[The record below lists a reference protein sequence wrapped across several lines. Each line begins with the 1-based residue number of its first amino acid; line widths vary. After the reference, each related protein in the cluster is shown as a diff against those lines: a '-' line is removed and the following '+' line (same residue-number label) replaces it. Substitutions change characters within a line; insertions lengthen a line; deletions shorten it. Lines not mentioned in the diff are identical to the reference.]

1 MIRILA
7 MRKVMKV
14 GEEMDTDF
22 DVHPCVDT
30 EYNIYCRNEGG
41 EDDVDGIFEISLMQ
55 TYGPC
60 GSGYCMSSYGSM
72 HIRPHSSKLIYTH
85 KYTGPEL
92 IEGSIVY
99 NKKNHRLEIVHNIS
113 YKDEDEYD
121 WYSDWDE
128 ENEVF
133 KYSSVGCD
141 EYYPCGGIEINF
153 DYFEEIQRAMKARP
167 VYILTGPSGLG
178 KSTLAE
184 CFNRDYTV
192 FETDSVDELPDYI
205 IADVIVVG
213 NRSNWTVNDIKD
225 RVWKDKDDPD
235 IIVVSFGKEVDA

>member
-1 MIRILA
+1 MLRILA

-14 GEEMDTDF
+14 GDEMDLDF
-22 DVHPCVDT
+22 DVHPCIDT
-30 EYNIYCRNEGG
+30 EYNIYCKNEG
-41 EDDVDGIFEISLMQ
+41 ETGIFEISLMQ
-55 TYGPC
+55 SYGPC

-72 HIRPHSSKLIYTH
+72 SIRYVHSNNITYTH

-99 NKKNHRLEIVHNIS
+99 YEESDSFVIIHDVPH
-113 YKDEDEYD
+113 KDEDDDD
-121 WYSDWDE
+121 WDYNDWDE

-153 DYFEEIQRAMKARP
+153 DYFEEIPRAMKGRP
-167 VYILTGPSGLG
+167 VYILVGPSGLG

-184 CFNRDYTV
+184 CLGSYYTV
-192 FETDSVDELPDYI
+192 FETDSVDELPEYI
-205 IADVIVVG
+205 AADVIVIG
-213 NRSNWTVNDIKD
+213 NRSKWTVDDIKD
-225 RVWKDKDDPD
+225 RVWKEQDDPD
-235 IIVVSFGKEVDA
+235 IIVVSFKKEVSE

>member
-7 MRKVMKV
+7 MRKVMRV

-22 DVHPCVDT
+22 KEHPCVDT
-30 EYNIYCRNEGG
+30 EYNIYCKNEG
-41 EDDVDGIFEISLMQ
+41 EDDIFVIGLME

-72 HIRPHSSKLIYTH
+72 NIGLVRSSNLIYTH

-99 NKKNHRLEIVHNIS
+99 DEENYGFKIVHDVP
-113 YKDEDEYD
+113 YEEDDD
-121 WYSDWDE
+121 WGYCRWDE

-133 KYSSVGCD
+133 KYSCD
-141 EYYPCGGIEINF
+141 GDDPYYPSGGIEINF
-153 DYFEEIQRAMKARP
+153 DYFEEIPRAMKARP
-167 VYILTGPSGLG
+167 VYILVGPSGLG

-184 CFNRDYTV
+184 CFNGEYKV
-192 FETDSVDELPDYI
+192 FETDSVDELPEYI
-205 IADVIVVG
+205 AADVIVVG
-213 NRSNWTVNDIKD
+213 NRSKWTFNDVKD
-225 RVWKDKDDPD
+225 RIWKDDDPD
-235 IIVVSFGKEVDA
+235 IIVVSFKKEVDA